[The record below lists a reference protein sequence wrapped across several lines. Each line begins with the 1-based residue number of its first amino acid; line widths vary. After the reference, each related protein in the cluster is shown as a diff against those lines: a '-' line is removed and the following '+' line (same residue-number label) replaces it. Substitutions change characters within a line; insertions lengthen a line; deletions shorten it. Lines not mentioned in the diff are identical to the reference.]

1 MFTVSNNNEMQPPY
15 IKIKANLFINGKNV
29 YSYETQVADIVQ
41 NEIVEVGKFS
51 RTTTRH
57 IGDVAKATGFR
68 VKQQP
73 KLQKA
78 DFWKFEMGVK
88 CEPNNTLSNKA
99 SGWVL
104 DYLKAG
110 KSYFQTLC
118 RMMDEKLPA
127 RDRAIIGRYLAE
139 VGEAEDIQLVR
150 DLEKIS

>member
-1 MFTVSNNNEMQPPY
+1 MQEPL

-29 YSYETQVADIVQ
+29 YSYETHVADIVQ

-51 RTTTRH
+51 RTTSRH

-68 VKQQP
+68 VKAP
-73 KLQKA
+73 GKLEKIW
-78 DFWKFEMGVK
+78 FNKYEMGVR
-88 CEPNNTLSNKA
+88 CEPDNRLSDKT
-99 SGWVL
+99 SQWVL

-127 RDRAIIGRYLAE
+127 RDREIIGRYLAE
-139 VGEAEDIQLVR
+139 VGHAEDIQLVR

>member
-1 MFTVSNNNEMQPPY
+1 MQSPF
-15 IKIKANLFINGKNV
+15 IKIKANLFINGKSV
-29 YSYETQVADIVQ
+29 QSYATHVADIIG

-57 IGDVAKATGFR
+57 IGDVARVTGFR

-73 KLQKA
+73 KLQKP

-110 KSYFQTLC
+110 KTYFQALC
-118 RMMDEKLPA
+118 RLMDEKIHD
-127 RDRAIIGRYLAE
+127 RDRDIIQRYLAE
-139 VGEAEDIQLVR
+139 VGQAEDIQLVR

>member
-1 MFTVSNNNEMQPPY
+1 
-15 IKIKANLFINGKNV
+15 
-29 YSYETQVADIVQ
+29 VARV
-41 NEIVEVGKFS
+41 
-51 RTTTRH
+51 
-57 IGDVAKATGFR
+57 TGFR

-73 KLQKA
+73 KLQKP

-99 SGWVL
+99 SQWVI

-110 KSYFQTLC
+110 KTYFQALC
-118 RMMDEKLPA
+118 RLMDEKIHD
-127 RDRAIIGRYLAE
+127 RDRDIIQRYLAE

>member
-1 MFTVSNNNEMQPPY
+1 MQPPY
-15 IKIKANLFINGKNV
+15 IKIKANLFINGKSV
-29 YSYETQVADIVQ
+29 HSYATHVADIVQ

-57 IGDVAKATGFR
+57 IGDVARATGFR

-78 DFWKFEMGVK
+78 DFYKFEMGVK
-88 CEPNNTLSNKA
+88 CEPNNTLSNKT
-99 SGWVL
+99 SEWVT

-110 KSYFQTLC
+110 KTYFQCLC

-127 RDRAIIGRYLAE
+127 RDRAIIERYLGE
-139 VGEAEDIQLVR
+139 VGEAEDIQLAR

>member
-1 MFTVSNNNEMQPPY
+1 MQPPY
-15 IKIKANLFINGKNV
+15 IKIKANLFINGKSV
-29 YSYETQVADIVQ
+29 HSYATHVADIVQ

-57 IGDVAKATGFR
+57 IGDVARATGFR
-68 VKQQP
+68 VKNQG
-73 KLQKA
+73 KLQKT
-78 DFWKFEMGVK
+78 DFYKFEMGVK

-110 KSYFQTLC
+110 KTYFQALC
-118 RMMDEKLPA
+118 RLMDEKIHD
-127 RDRAIIGRYLAE
+127 RDRDIIQRYLAE

>member
-1 MFTVSNNNEMQPPY
+1 MQPPF
-15 IKIKANLFINGKNV
+15 IKIKANLFINGKSV
-29 YSYETQVADIVQ
+29 HSYATHVADIVQ

-51 RTTTRH
+51 RTTSRH
-57 IGDVAKATGFR
+57 IGDVARATGFS

-73 KLQKA
+73 KLQKP
-78 DFWKFEMGVK
+78 DFWKFEPGVK

-99 SGWVL
+99 SQWVL

-110 KSYFQTLC
+110 KTYFQALC
-118 RMMDEKLPA
+118 RMMDEKIHD
-127 RDRAIIGRYLAE
+127 RDREIIGRYLAE